1 VCECENLCV
10 KKVESQRGA
19 KGMSLSREKKRN
31 KTKHFIIFFSPRA
44 RVLYI
49 LKKQHAKN
57 ENKKKKNNTTLR
69 HIIST
74 TRRHNGSFKT
84 ENDRHV

>member
-1 VCECENLCV
+1 MPKACLSLG
-10 KKVESQRGA
+10 KK
-19 KGMSLSREKKRN
+19 KG
-31 KTKHFIIFFSPRA
+31 TKQNISSFFSPRA
-44 RVLYI
+44 RVLFI

-57 ENKKKKNNTTLR
+57 ENKKKNNTTLR